1 MLNSA
6 CDLNKHTTRAV
17 TTRRGRM
24 PVASTLRRGAVLLRT
39 GGVYCAHIYSEVSLG
54 WAAAVQELWRRRS
67 YSGPGRAGSWSRA
80 WTGVQWAWQGAESR
94 AWTGVQW
101 ARQGRQLE
109 QSVDGCTV
117 GLAGSREQRAERGR
131 VYSGPGR
138 AGSWSRAWTC
148 VQWAW
153 QQEQR
158 AERGQVYSGPESREQ
173 SVDRCTVGLAGSREQ
188 RAERG
193 QVYSGPDS
201 WSRAWTGAWV
211 GHVYS
216 GPGREQGA
224 ESRAWTGVQWA

>member
-80 WTGVQWAWQGAESR
+80 WTGVQWAWQG
-94 AWTGVQW
+94 
-101 ARQGRQLE
+101 RQLE

-117 GLAGSREQRAERGR
+117 GLAGQAAGAERGR

-138 AGSWSRAWTC
+138 AGSWSRAWTG

-153 QQEQR
+153 QGRQLEQSVDGCTVGPAGQAAGAERGRVYSGPGREQRAESSEQR
-158 AERGQVYSGPESREQ
+158 AER
-173 SVDRCTVGLAGSREQ
+173 
-188 RAERG
+188 
-193 QVYSGPDS
+193 
-201 WSRAWTGAWV
+201 

-216 GPGREQGA
+216 GPGREQ
-224 ESRAWTGVQWA
+224 SS